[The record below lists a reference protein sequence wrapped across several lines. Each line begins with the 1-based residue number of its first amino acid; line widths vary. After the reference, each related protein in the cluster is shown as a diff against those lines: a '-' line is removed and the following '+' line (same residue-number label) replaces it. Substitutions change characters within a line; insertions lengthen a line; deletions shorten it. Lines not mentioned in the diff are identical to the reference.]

1 MEDEQ
6 AVEPR
11 LPQGELH
18 RVLRQAAIAHGLP
31 DAVLVTGHALL
42 RFVPWDAEQP
52 ISPARVQDLADER
65 GCDPRTIRS
74 HIRRLEAYGLVVD
87 RSAGGGRR
95 MIQRRRGRIVVL
107 QGIDFSPML
116 AAAEAIG
123 LAALAA
129 EAELDE
135 RRQLAARISE
145 LKRQLRDAVEVRAEE
160 GGAARAAG
168 ALDACPRRHRALP
181 LRELAALAANLEVA
195 VGLLAD
201 PEEAAIGRILSS
213 DRTDKFVRPYT
224 TEKDENPVCSI
235 ASADIGGGGAAD
247 ALRHITL
254 DMLAA
259 ALPLDWRASIEKSGR
274 LSWPNLMATAYERAA
289 GIGVTE
295 AIWADAQAEL
305 GRAGA
310 AVLVLLADAG
320 SIEHHGTIRC
330 PAAWVRAMAARAET
344 EPLRLR
350 RNLFGLLHRRQ
361 GAGIPCPTPVAISH
375 PQTWS
380 SPSCLAS

>member
-1 MEDEQ
+1 MDEQ
-6 AVEPR
+6 SLEPR
-11 LPQGELH
+11 LSQGELH
-18 RVLRQAAIAHGLP
+18 RVLRQAAVAHGLP

-42 RFVPWDAEQP
+42 RYVPKDAEQP
-52 ISPARVQDLADER
+52 ISPARVQDLAAER

-116 AAAEAIG
+116 AAAQAIG
-123 LAALAA
+123 LAALEA

-135 RRQLAARISE
+135 RRQLTARVSE
-145 LKRQLRDAVEVRAEE
+145 LKRRLRGAVVEHGEDAA
-160 GGAARAAG
+160 AARATA
-168 ALDACPRRHRALP
+168 ALDACPLRHRTLA
-181 LRELAALAANLEVA
+181 LRELAALAARLELA
-195 VGLLAD
+195 VELLAD
-201 PEEAAIGRILSS
+201 PDDAPAGRILSS
-213 DRTDKFVRPYT
+213 DRPDEIVPPYT
-224 TEKDENPVCSI
+224 TEKGENPVCSP
-235 ASADIGGGGAAD
+235 APSPTSDRPGTD

-259 ALPLDWRASIEKSGR
+259 ALPFDWRAGIEMGCR
-274 LSWPNLMATAYERAA
+274 LSWSSLVATAYERAA

-320 SIEHHGTIRC
+320 SIERRGTIRC

-350 RNLFGLLHRRQ
+350 RNLFGLLQRGR
-361 GAGIPCPTPVAISH
+361 GADVPYPIPTSH

-380 SPSCLAS
+380 NQSCLAS